1 MSIAQSLL
9 PEFDHEMA
17 TTRKLLE
24 RVPDAKAAW
33 TPHAKSFSMGTLAA
47 HVANLVGWAT
57 ITMRT
62 TELDMAPPGGEPY
75 KNPDFTSSAA
85 LLALFDTNV
94 AAARTALATASDA
107 DYMVGWTL
115 KMGGQDLFTIPRVG
129 CIRTWMLNHVI
140 HHRGQLS
147 VYLRLN
153 EIPVPAIYGP
163 SADEQS

>member
-24 RVPDAKAAW
+24 RVPEAKSTW
-33 TPHAKSFSMGTLAA
+33 KPHDKSFSMGTLAQHIA
-47 HVANLVGWAT
+47 ELVGWAT
-57 ITMRT
+57 MTMST
-62 TELDMAPPGGEPY
+62 TELDMAPAGGESY
-75 KNPDFTSSAA
+75 KTPAFTSTAA
-85 LLALFDTNV
+85 LLERFDQNV
-94 AAARTALATASDA
+94 AAARAAIAAASDA
-107 DYMVGWTL
+107 DFMVGWTL
-115 KMGGQDLFTIPRVG
+115 KMAGKDLFTIPRVG
-129 CIRTWMLNHVI
+129 CVRTWMMNHVV

-153 EIPVPAIYGP
+153 DIPVPSMYGP